1 MSTSPKPHR
10 NRPSRSRRRGSA
22 WDGDR
27 PQPAAARER
36 LLEAAERC
44 VARDGLAQLGIAGVA
59 AEAGVSRPT
68 VYRYFQDRRELIQAT
83 LMRSGEALSSRVADH
98 LSGFDDPGAMA
109 LETVRLSLRA
119 TQRDPLLRQV
129 WTNASLDASA
139 LAGFTQPFAI
149 ALTER
154 AIRPLADAAGWSA
167 RESTEASETLMRFVL
182 SLLAAPGPSRSDA
195 ALRGYL
201 RRRLLPALGL

>member
-1 MSTSPKPHR
+1 M
-10 NRPSRSRRRGSA
+10 
-22 WDGDR
+22 
-27 PQPAAARER
+27 
-36 LLEAAERC
+36 LEAAERC